1 LNTLSSIPENRIW
14 KLRILRYNLR
24 RTRRIVKSEGDIMKL
39 QVVIE
44 QDETGY
50 YVAEV
55 PALPGCVSQGQTM
68 TEAKANIKEAV
79 TGWLAVMNEKTKR
92 RQAQIIEI
100 TV

>member
-1 LNTLSSIPENRIW
+1 V
-14 KLRILRYNLR
+14 
-24 RTRRIVKSEGDIMKL
+24 VKSEGDIMKL

-68 TEAKANIKEAV
+68 AEAKANIKEAI

-92 RQAQIIEI
+92 RQAQTVEI

>member
-1 LNTLSSIPENRIW
+1 
-14 KLRILRYNLR
+14 
-24 RTRRIVKSEGDIMKL
+24 MKL

-55 PALPGCVSQGQTM
+55 PALPGCVSQGQTI
-68 TEAKANIKEAV
+68 TEAKANIKEAI

-92 RQAQIIEI
+92 RQFLNIKNLGL
-100 TV
+100 VFLRNF